1 MKKVLSILLL
11 AFVLFAL
18 TGCSSIEQMFHPGQS
33 KIAGVWVNDAGVWVN
48 DAGVKKFTDSFNK
61 EEAKSKGD
69 TYCSKCGKF
78 IEGKVRIC
86 PYCGKYI

>member
-33 KIAGVWVNDAGVWVN
+33 KIAGVWVN